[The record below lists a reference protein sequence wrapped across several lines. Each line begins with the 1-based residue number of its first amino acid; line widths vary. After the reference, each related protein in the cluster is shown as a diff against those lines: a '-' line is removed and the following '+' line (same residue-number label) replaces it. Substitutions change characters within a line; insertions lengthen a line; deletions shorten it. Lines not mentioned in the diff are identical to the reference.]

1 MDQGQAFSC
10 FLSMFFQE
18 TEVNKAD
25 VQNGARK
32 VMMIGQQFMAPP
44 EDPGL
49 RRVDGLRAGQGQ
61 L

>member
-32 VMMIGQQFMAPP
+32 VMMIGQQFTASFESPWFAQKSCS
-44 EDPGL
+44 PG
-49 RRVDGLRAGQGQ
+49 RQGQ